1 MTPEFLLDLLT
12 AGVFVAVA
20 AIAFAL
26 GSGFVNSRQKTRDL
40 TELGERISGRKASAW
55 TRALA
60 GMLPQLGAEV
70 ESIDQD
76 LKRAGYYGQN
86 ALIDYL
92 ATRNSLTVGSLL
104 IGGGMAVAADP
115 ATNLPEIIGGATLV
129 IALLGYSLPRMMLS
143 IQARRRVDRI
153 QKGLPD
159 ALDVVRM
166 CLTGGLPLREA
177 LDRVSREIEFFHP
190 DIAVELEVIRRQADA
205 DTMPRA
211 LRQFARRINTPD
223 VNALAALVTQTER
236 TGTHVATAVTEY
248 ADSVRRAWRQRA
260 EEQAGRTSIK
270 LLFPVVFCLAPP
282 IFVLLMGP
290 PVVKLR
296 NFVIE
301 GHRPGGI
308 LDASSNVANA
318 RSTEASSDQP

>member
-1 MTPEFLLDLLT
+1 MTPELLLDLVT

-26 GSGFVNSRQKTRDL
+26 GSGFINARQKTRDL

-60 GMLPQLGAEV
+60 GMLPQLGTEV
-70 ESIDQD
+70 EGIDQD

-86 ALIDYL
+86 ALVDYL
-92 ATRNSLTVGSLL
+92 ATRNTLTIGSLL
-104 IGGGMAVAADP
+104 IGGGLAVAADP
-115 ATNLPEIIGGATLV
+115 ATSLPEIVGGATLLV
-129 IALLGYSLPRMMLS
+129 ALLGYSLPRIMLS
-143 IQARRRVDRI
+143 VQARRRVDRI

-248 ADSVRRAWRQRA
+248 ADSVRRAWRQRS

-270 LLFPVVFCLAPP
+270 LLFPVIFCLAPP

-308 LDASSNVANA
+308 LDAANATSNA
-318 RSTEASSDQP
+318 RSTSLPESQP